1 MTDPAPVRGR
11 SWPWWMAG
19 GILTLYAALSL
30 VSRLPGVGSG
40 NDDAMY
46 LFLARS
52 LLQGSYRDIFLPD
65 APLHL
70 QYPPGWPL
78 LLAVPLGIVGDRPE
92 ILLLLPLALSVGG
105 LALLFDAARR
115 VLPPVP
121 ALLVL
126 AVSALNPLILT
137 YGGRLKAEAAL
148 FFFAMLALW
157 SLQAP
162 DAGRRRLVIG
172 SAAAIA
178 AAFMRSAGIAVI
190 AAVVLHFALARRW
203 RWALGVGLAAAL
215 TFGPWLAWSF
225 LAPRQVVGR
234 SYAGDLLQIEA
245 QRVPEG
251 RHQLVG
257 RVASAARRAQL
268 YLFGHLHAM
277 MGFKQAQG
285 TLVDNLGWVA
295 LLITAGSAGVAA
307 LWRRFRIA
315 VLTTALL
322 FGVLF
327 LWAWADRR
335 FLHPLVPLV
344 ALILIAGA
352 HALGRRL
359 GRTGAVVAPVL
370 VAALFIPG
378 TWMRTGDL
386 LRRGWAC
393 TKAGTIAACYHPHEQ
408 AFFNAA
414 LATRALPQQAVALV
428 DREAAFAYHAG
439 HRGVFAPEAAP
450 FEGEEFLEFLQRRGV
465 THVVISRI
473 TGGEPVRLAD
483 QLVGICRQL
492 AVLGAFGEGTVLFAL
507 LPQAVAADAPAPP
520 ACTVAERLHRE
531 AVAAR
536 EERLRNMDRFE
547 LRRREDL

>member
-1 MTDPAPVRGR
+1 MTDPASVRGR
-11 SWPWWMAG
+11 SWPWWVAAG
-19 GILTLYAALSL
+19 VLTLYAALSL

-46 LFLARS
+46 LFLAQS
-52 LLQGSYRDIFLPD
+52 LLRGSYRDIFLPD
-65 APLHL
+65 APFHL

-78 LLAVPLGIVGDRPE
+78 LLALTLGIVGDRPE

-105 LALLFDAARR
+105 LAFLFDSARR

-157 SLQAP
+157 CLQAP
-162 DAGRRRLVIG
+162 GAGRRRLILG
-172 SAAAIA
+172 STAAIA
-178 AAFMRSAGIAVI
+178 AAFMRTAGVAVI
-190 AAVVLHFALARRW
+190 AAAVLHFAMARRW

-225 LAPRQVVGR
+225 LAPRQLVGR
-234 SYAGDLLQIEA
+234 SYAGDLFQVEA
-245 QRVPEG
+245 QRVPDG
-251 RHQLVG
+251 RHPLLG
-257 RVASAARRAQL
+257 RVASATRRAQL
-268 YLFGHLHAM
+268 YLLGHLHAM

-285 TLVDNLGWVA
+285 TLADNLGWVT
-295 LLITAGSAGVAA
+295 LLLTAGTAGLVT
-307 LWRRFRIA
+307 LWKRFRIA
-315 VLTTALL
+315 VLATALL

-327 LWAWADRR
+327 VWAWADRR
-335 FLHPLVPLV
+335 FLHPLVPLM

-352 HALGRRL
+352 HALGHRF
-359 GRTGAVVAPVL
+359 GRAGAMAAPLL
-370 VAALFIPG
+370 VAGLFIPG
-378 TWMRTGDL
+378 TWERTGDL

-393 TKAGTIAACYHPHEQ
+393 TRAGTLDACYTPHER
-408 AFFNAA
+408 AFFRAA
-414 LATRALPQQAVALV
+414 LATRALPEQTVALV

-439 HRGVFAPEAAP
+439 RRGVYAPEAAP
-450 FEGEEFLEFLQRRGV
+450 FEGEEFLAFLERRGV
-465 THVVISRI
+465 THVVISRV

-483 QLVGICRQL
+483 QLMSVCRRL
-492 AVLGAFGEGTVLFAL
+492 AVLGDFGEGTVLFAL
-507 LPQAVAADAPAPP
+507 VPEVAADAPPPP
-520 ACTVAERLHRE
+520 ACAVTARLHRD
-531 AVAAR
+531 AVATR
-536 EERLRNMDRFE
+536 EERVRNMDRFE